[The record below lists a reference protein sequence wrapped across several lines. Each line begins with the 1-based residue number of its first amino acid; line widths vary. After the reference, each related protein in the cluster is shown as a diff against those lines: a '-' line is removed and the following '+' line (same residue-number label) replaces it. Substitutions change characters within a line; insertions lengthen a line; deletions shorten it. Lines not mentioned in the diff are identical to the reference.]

1 MLSGLPRQFFLFFST
16 YIHTYNTIHTY
27 MRQMRKV
34 QRHRSADETVELT
47 TVVLQ
52 KTNNHRSSS
61 DIKLLQ
67 FRIPYLF
74 SLNSPLS
81 TPPLPLQIGPKPS
94 SGELNPF
101 QRSKETGQSCSF
113 SWLRFVAIIDFNL
126 CSWELKHWSSGGVHC
141 RWRGGNSLTFCLVI
155 SNCGTKMLTWQPNI
169 LTNYSLF
176 SVVNWFREWSLCRN

>member
-74 SLNSPLS
+74 SLNSPWSDRPTKLH
-81 TPPLPLQIGPKPS
+81 PLLI
-94 SGELNPF
+94 
-101 QRSKETGQSCSF
+101 
-113 SWLRFVAIIDFNL
+113 
-126 CSWELKHWSSGGVHC
+126 
-141 RWRGGNSLTFCLVI
+141 GNSFPKHPRGSRKLGAQVKKSNYQKSLRLPASTSSPLLVSLIYIFDINFCSTKKQQQQQEENGGKKHGKGGKI
-155 SNCGTKMLTWQPNI
+155 KIAKSFNCENA
-169 LTNYSLF
+169 F
-176 SVVNWFREWSLCRN
+176 